1 MLIWLQTPAGAV
13 GLEEG
18 VVRADEVQVLISA
31 EALRRRMEE
40 AVEQALAEA
49 REQAAAEVAAAQAQA
64 REIVDDAREEAQQ
77 LRQAA
82 YDEGTRQA
90 VAEWHDRHV
99 QAVAEHQRAMQATHA
114 RLADVVASAVER
126 IVLSEDRGA
135 LYQRALKSVQALTRG
150 SGALRLR
157 VGVDDYA
164 QARDCIGAIGDL
176 QAAGLELDVL
186 ADAALPPGSCIFES
200 ELGVLDASLQTQLA
214 GLRAAMERAV
224 RRVAGGEGE
233 PSLAAGAA
241 GDAAALQG
249 PGPQMADEGDTYGDG
264 SSPVQPPPHYGGFGT
279 AGAYAQ

>member
-90 VAEWHDRHV
+90 VAEWQDRHV

-224 RRVAGGEGE
+224 RRVAGGDGE
-233 PSLAAGAA
+233 STLAAGAA
-241 GDAAALQG
+241 GDVAT
-249 PGPQMADEGDTYGDG
+249 PQEPRPFTADESDAYGDG
-264 SSPVQPPPHYGGFGT
+264 SGPVQPPPNYGAFGT